1 LFVSI
6 FGKCHISSFLGMD
19 TNATDSTSDTKKRK
33 EVPDDN
39 ETKSEQ
45 PKRKKA
51 KLSSTTATTT
61 TTAPASAAAAT
72 TEPEKKSARLDLLLI
87 SGDDDYGALS
97 IENTITAEGAY
108 RLALEQGGSVRK
120 WPLKYRGKPKKKK
133 KDEEKKKQKK
143 TGKSTKEAGES
154 SESDSERECL
164 DGCYASICETFTF
177 SDERNRREAFN
188 AVTTAIENAQDYDY
202 SKHSNVIPFER
213 DGDQLESY
221 EEEEDES
228 EGDQGE

>member
-19 TNATDSTSDTKKRK
+19 TNTTDSTSDTKKRK

-45 PKRKKA
+45 PKQKKA
-51 KLSSTTATTT
+51 KLSSTSIATAATGVAT
-61 TTAPASAAAAT
+61 T

-87 SGDDDYGALS
+87 SGDGASS

-133 KDEEKKKQKK
+133 KEQKKEEKGK
-143 TGKSTKEAGES
+143 KSTKEGADES

-221 EEEEDES
+221 EDDEEDEES

>member
-1 LFVSI
+1 MSCSI
-6 FGKCHISSFLGMD
+6 FGKCRILGFLGMD
-19 TNATDSTSDTKKRK
+19 TNTTDSTSDTKKRK
-33 EVPDDN
+33 EAPDDN
-39 ETKSEQ
+39 ETESEQ
-45 PKRKKA
+45 PKQKKA
-51 KLSSTTATTT
+51 KSSSTT

-120 WPLKYRGKPKKKK
+120 WPLKYRSKSKRKKE
-133 KDEEKKKQKK
+133 EEKKKKGK
-143 TGKSTKEAGES
+143 KSTKKADKNSSSSG
-154 SESDSERECL
+154 SESDSDGENL
-164 DGCYASICETFTF
+164 DHCYAQICETFTF

-188 AVTTAIENAQDYDY
+188 AVTVAINTAQDYDH
-202 SKHSNVIPFER
+202 SKHSTVIPFER

-221 EEEEDES
+221 EDDEDEEES
-228 EGDQGE
+228 EGDEGK